1 MFIAIVL
8 AILFSILSVVNTNK
22 LISLKGDLSLKG
34 LAFQT
39 RILMIT
45 PIAALIIL
53 SAVIFNFHS
62 LYGER
67 IPHAL
72 LVLSMWMLMTNT
84 LFIYRNIKSKNLN
97 LITTV
102 VLGAMSLCA
111 AIYLTPLDR
120 YNTLFNRHYYIVPL
134 TISVVFIAI
143 TYLNLMR
150 IRKVCLP
157 RKIKQI
163 A

>member
-8 AILFSILSVVNTNK
+8 AILFSILSFINANK
-22 LISLKGDLSLKG
+22 LISLKDDVPPKG

-39 RILMIT
+39 KILMIT
-45 PIAALIIL
+45 PIVALIIL

-62 LYGER
+62 LYRER

-72 LVLSMWMLMTNT
+72 LVLSMWMLMTNA
-84 LFIYRNIKSKNLN
+84 LFIYRNIKGKNLN
-97 LITTV
+97 LMTTV
-102 VLGAMSLCA
+102 ILGAMSFFA

-120 YNTLFNRHYYIVPL
+120 YDTLFNSHYYIIPSA
-134 TISVVFIAI
+134 ISVVFIAI
-143 TYLNLMR
+143 TYLNLIR
-150 IRKVCLP
+150 IRKVYLP
-157 RKIKQI
+157 RKLKQI